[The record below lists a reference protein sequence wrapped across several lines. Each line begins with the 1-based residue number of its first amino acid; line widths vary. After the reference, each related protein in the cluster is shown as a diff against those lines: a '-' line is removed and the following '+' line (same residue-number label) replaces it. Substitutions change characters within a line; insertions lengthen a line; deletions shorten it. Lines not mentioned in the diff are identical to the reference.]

1 MGMLYSFSFVKSS
14 PNRFV
19 PAAVASVSQQLSGG
33 VQLPNQLPPLFSD
46 ESKIPTLY
54 YQALALCQ
62 MNNQLPNTALVYNLM
77 VTSNLPRDMLGYI
90 WSLVNR
96 TLPGQLTRPEFFA
109 YLALI
114 ALAQASQSFCF
125 NIPALVLTRICIF
138 RTVNLRPIRRSP
150 ACSPCPS
157 PNSSCLR

>member
-1 MGMLYSFSFVKSS
+1 MPGQM
-14 PNRFV
+14 
-19 PAAVASVSQQLSGG
+19 
-33 VQLPNQLPPLFSD
+33 PPLFSD
-46 ESKIPTLY
+46 ESKIPAFY

-77 VTSNLPRDMLGYI
+77 VTSKLSRDTLGFI

-114 ALAQASQSFCF
+114 ALAQASFAPFFLYISLLYLQHVPF
-125 NIPALVLTRICIF
+125 
-138 RTVNLRPIRRSP
+138 
-150 ACSPCPS
+150 
-157 PNSSCLR
+157 